1 MLPKNETLV
10 NQVKNNKISN
20 QYLLYGENFNEIS
33 YDSNALIY
41 NLLVSN
47 SNLSYKFDKGE
58 LSDLLVIEPE
68 GNSITIEKIREIFK
82 FVSTKPF
89 ESKNKVV
96 LIKQADLMRT
106 EASNAL
112 LKNLEEPKP
121 FVYFVLLTDNKNKL
135 LKTIISRC
143 QVINYLS
150 EKDGDDFDYSE
161 ILEIVDNSM
170 GQNLLTMLDSKEYLM
185 QYQKDYGVIFDFLTD
200 FYTSFLKYVKTDDES
215 GLNQDFVNVFKKYP
229 KANERIIVDTLGKI
243 QSVRDFFK
251 VNVNFELSM
260 EELLL
265 YIMEENYAWCNRCKF

>member
-10 NQVKNNKISN
+10 NQVKNKKISN

-58 LSDLLVIEPE
+58 LSDLLVIEPV

-121 FVYFVLLTDNKNKL
+121 FVYFILLTDNKNKL

-170 GQNLLTMLDSKEYLM
+170 GQNLITMLDSKEYLM

-200 FYTSFLKYVKTDDES
+200 FYTSFLKYVKADDES

-229 KANERIIVDTLGKI
+229 KANERIIVDTLKKI

-265 YIMEENYAWCNRCKF
+265 YIMEENYA

>member
-1 MLPKNETLV
+1 MLPKNKTLI

-20 QYLLYGENFNEIS
+20 QYLLYGENLNEIN
-33 YDSNALIY
+33 YDAEALIY

-47 SNLSYKFDKGE
+47 SNLKLKFDRDK

-68 GNSITIEKIREIFK
+68 KNSITIDKIRDISK

-89 ESKNKVV
+89 ESNDKVV

-121 FVYFVLLTDNKNKL
+121 FVYFILLTDNKNKL

-150 EKDGDDFDYSE
+150 ERENEEFDYTTALD
-161 ILEIVDNSM
+161 ILDKSM
-170 GQNLLTMLDSKEYLM
+170 GQDLLTMLDSKEYLSDF
-185 QYQKDYGVIFDFLTD
+185 QKDTDVLFDFLME
-200 FYTSFLKYVKTDDES
+200 FYSSFLKFVKTKDES
-215 GLNQDFVNVFKKYP
+215 SLNKDFVKLYKKYP
-229 KANERIIVDTLGKI
+229 KANERIIVDTLDKI
-243 QSVRDFFK
+243 ESVRGYFK
-251 VNVNFELSM
+251 VNANFELSM

-265 YIMEENYAWCNRCKF
+265 YIMEENYAWCNWC

>member
-1 MLPKNETLV
+1 MLPKNKTLI
-10 NQVKNNKISN
+10 NQVNNNKISN
-20 QYLLYGENFNEIS
+20 QYLLYGGNLNEIN
-33 YDSNALIY
+33 YDAEALIY

-47 SNLSYKFDKGE
+47 SNLKLKFDRDK

-68 GNSITIEKIREIFK
+68 KNSITIDKIRDIAK

-89 ESKNKVV
+89 ESNNKVV

-121 FVYFVLLTDNKNKL
+121 FVYFILLTDNKNKL

-150 EKDGDDFDYSE
+150 ERENEKFDYTIALD
-161 ILEIVDNSM
+161 ILDKSM
-170 GQNLLTMLDSKEYLM
+170 GQNLLTMLDSKEYLSNF
-185 QYQKDYGVIFDFLTD
+185 QKETDVLFDFLME
-200 FYTSFLKYVKTDDES
+200 FYSSFLKFVKTKDGS
-215 GLNQDFVNVFKKYP
+215 SLNKDFVKLYRKYP
-229 KANERIIVDTLGKI
+229 KANERIIVDTLDKI
-243 QSVRDFFK
+243 ESVRGYFK
-251 VNVNFELSM
+251 VNANFELSM

-265 YIMEENYAWCNRCKF
+265 YIMEGNYAWCNWC

>member
-1 MLPKNETLV
+1 MLPKNKTLI

-20 QYLLYGENFNEIS
+20 QYLLYGENLNEIN
-33 YDSNALIY
+33 YDAEALIY

-47 SNLSYKFDKGE
+47 SNLKLKFDRDK

-68 GNSITIEKIREIFK
+68 KNSITIDKIRDISK

-89 ESKNKVV
+89 ESNDKVV

-121 FVYFVLLTDNKNKL
+121 FVYFILLTDNKNKL

-150 EKDGDDFDYSE
+150 ERENEEFDYTTALD
-161 ILEIVDNSM
+161 ILDKSM
-170 GQNLLTMLDSKEYLM
+170 GQNLLTMLDSKEYLSNF
-185 QYQKDYGVIFDFLTD
+185 QKETDVLFDFLME
-200 FYTSFLKYVKTDDES
+200 FYSSFLKFVKTKDES
-215 GLNQDFVNVFKKYP
+215 SLNKDFVKLYRKYP
-229 KANERIIVDTLGKI
+229 KANERIIVDTLDKI
-243 QSVRDFFK
+243 ESVRGYFK
-251 VNVNFELSM
+251 VNANFELSM

-265 YIMEENYAWCNRCKF
+265 YIMEENYAWCNWC

>member
-1 MLPKNETLV
+1 MLPKNKTLI

-20 QYLLYGENFNEIS
+20 QYLLYGENLNEIN
-33 YDSNALIY
+33 YDAEALIY

-47 SNLSYKFDKGE
+47 SNLKLKFDRDK

-68 GNSITIEKIREIFK
+68 KNSVTIDKIRDISK

-89 ESKNKVV
+89 ESNNKVV

-121 FVYFVLLTDNKNKL
+121 FVYFILLTDNKNKL

-150 EKDGDDFDYSE
+150 EKENEKFDYTIALD
-161 ILEIVDNSM
+161 ILDKSM
-170 GQNLLTMLDSKEYLM
+170 GQNLLTMLDSKEYLSDF
-185 QYQKDYGVIFDFLTD
+185 QKDTDVLFDFLME
-200 FYTSFLKYVKTDDES
+200 FYSSFLKFVKTKDDS
-215 GLNQDFVNVFKKYP
+215 SLNKDFVELYKKYP
-229 KANERIIVDTLGKI
+229 KANERIIVDTLDKI
-243 QSVRDFFK
+243 ESVRGYFK
-251 VNVNFELSM
+251 VNANFELSM

-265 YIMEENYAWCNRCKF
+265 YIMEENYAWCNWC

>member
-1 MLPKNETLV
+1 MLPKNKTLI

-20 QYLLYGENFNEIS
+20 QYLLYGENLNEIN
-33 YDSNALIY
+33 YDAEALIY

-47 SNLSYKFDKGE
+47 SNLKLKFDRDK

-68 GNSITIEKIREIFK
+68 KNSITIDKIRDISK

-89 ESKNKVV
+89 ESNDKVV

-121 FVYFVLLTDNKNKL
+121 FVYFILLTDNKNKL

-150 EKDGDDFDYSE
+150 ERENEEFDYSQ
-161 ILEIVDNSM
+161 ILDILDKSM
-170 GQNLLTMLDSKEYLM
+170 GQNLLTMLDSKEYLSNF
-185 QYQKDYGVIFDFLTD
+185 QKETDVLFDFLME
-200 FYTSFLKYVKTDDES
+200 FYSSFLKFVKTKDGS
-215 GLNQDFVNVFKKYP
+215 SLNKDFVKLYKKYP
-229 KANERIIVDTLGKI
+229 KANERIIVDTLDKI
-243 QSVRDFFK
+243 ESVRGYFK
-251 VNVNFELSM
+251 VNANFELSM

-265 YIMEENYAWCNRCKF
+265 YIMEENYAWCNWC

>member
-1 MLPKNETLV
+1 MLPKNKTLI

-20 QYLLYGENFNEIS
+20 QYLLYGENLSEIN
-33 YDSNALIY
+33 YDAEALIY

-47 SNLSYKFDKGE
+47 SNLKLKFDRDK

-68 GNSITIEKIREIFK
+68 KNSITIDKIRDISK

-89 ESKNKVV
+89 ESNNKVV

-121 FVYFVLLTDNKNKL
+121 FVYFILLTDNKNKL

-150 EKDGDDFDYSE
+150 EKENEEFDYTIALD
-161 ILEIVDNSM
+161 ILDKSM
-170 GQNLLTMLDSKEYLM
+170 GQNLLTMLDSKEYLSDF
-185 QYQKDYGVIFDFLTD
+185 QKDTDVLFDFLME
-200 FYTSFLKYVKTDDES
+200 FYSSFLKFVKTKDES
-215 GLNQDFVNVFKKYP
+215 SLNKDFVKLYKKYP
-229 KANERIIVDTLGKI
+229 KANERIIVDTLDKI
-243 QSVRDFFK
+243 ESVRGYFK
-251 VNVNFELSM
+251 VNANFELSM

-265 YIMEENYAWCNRCKF
+265 YIMEENYAWCNWC

>member
-1 MLPKNETLV
+1 MLPKNKTLI
-10 NQVKNNKISN
+10 NQVNNNKISN
-20 QYLLYGENFNEIS
+20 QYLLYGENLNEIN
-33 YDSNALIY
+33 YDAEALIY

-47 SNLSYKFDKGE
+47 SNLKLKFDRDK

-68 GNSITIEKIREIFK
+68 KNSITIDKIRDIAK

-89 ESKNKVV
+89 ESNNKVV

-121 FVYFVLLTDNKNKL
+121 FVYFILLTDNKNKL

-150 EKDGDDFDYSE
+150 ERENEEFDYSQ
-161 ILEIVDNSM
+161 ILDILDKSM
-170 GQNLLTMLDSKEYLM
+170 GQNLMTMLDSKEYLSNF
-185 QYQKDYGVIFDFLTD
+185 QKETDVLFDFLME
-200 FYTSFLKYVKTDDES
+200 FYSSFLKFVKTRDGS
-215 GLNQDFVNVFKKYP
+215 FLNKDFVKLYRKYP
-229 KANERIIVDTLGKI
+229 KANERIIVDTLDKI
-243 QSVRDFFK
+243 ESVRGYFK
-251 VNVNFELSM
+251 VNANFELSM

-265 YIMEENYAWCNRCKF
+265 YIMEENYAWCNWC

>member
-1 MLPKNETLV
+1 MLPKNKTLI

-20 QYLLYGENFNEIS
+20 QYLLYGENLNEIN
-33 YDSNALIY
+33 YDAEALIY

-47 SNLSYKFDKGE
+47 SNLKLKFDRDK

-68 GNSITIEKIREIFK
+68 KNSITIDKIRDISK

-89 ESKNKVV
+89 ESNNKVV

-121 FVYFVLLTDNKNKL
+121 FVYFILLTDNKNKL

-150 EKDGDDFDYSE
+150 EKENEKFDYTIALD
-161 ILEIVDNSM
+161 ILDKSM
-170 GQNLLTMLDSKEYLM
+170 GQNLLTMLDSKEYLSDF
-185 QYQKDYGVIFDFLTD
+185 QKDTDVLFDFLME
-200 FYTSFLKYVKTDDES
+200 FYSSFLKFVKTKDDS
-215 GLNQDFVNVFKKYP
+215 SLNKDFVKLYKKYP
-229 KANERIIVDTLGKI
+229 KANERIIVDTLDKI
-243 QSVRDFFK
+243 ESVRGYFK
-251 VNVNFELSM
+251 VNANFELSM

-265 YIMEENYAWCNRCKF
+265 YIMEENYAWCNWC